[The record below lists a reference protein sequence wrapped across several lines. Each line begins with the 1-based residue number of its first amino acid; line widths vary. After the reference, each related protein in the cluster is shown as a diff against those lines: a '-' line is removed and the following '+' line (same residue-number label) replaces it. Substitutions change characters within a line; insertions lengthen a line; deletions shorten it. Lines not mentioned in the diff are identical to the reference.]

1 MARILIVDDAIFMR
15 KLLGDIFVTQG
26 HEIVGEG
33 ENAKDAVEK
42 FKALKPDLMT
52 LDIVMP
58 PAADLDTPEAIRQ
71 IMKENPKAKI
81 LMVSS
86 MGQQSI
92 ITEMLKAGASDFI
105 VKPFEQSKI
114 IKMVNRLLG
123 S

>member
-1 MARILIVDDAIFMR
+1 MAKILIVDDAVFMR
-15 KLLGDIFVTQG
+15 KMLSDIFIAEG

-33 ENAKDAVEK
+33 ESARDAVEK

-52 LDIVMP
+52 LDVVMP
-58 PAADLDTPEAIRQ
+58 QAGGIDTPGAIRQ
-71 IMKENPKAKI
+71 IMAENSNAKV

-105 VKPFEQSKI
+105 VKPFEQSTV
-114 IKMVNRLLG
+114 IKTVGRILK